1 MSSDDLILEI
11 SRRIPAP
18 REAVFAAWIEP
29 EQLARWYGPGVF
41 SNEDVEVDLTVG
53 GRFQV
58 VMVAPSGDRYPA
70 GGEFIEIDPPAR
82 LVYRDTSPE
91 LSDEFMVMVRAQL
104 AEIGADPNT
113 AVAPLVT
120 VTFEEAGTET
130 DLTISTQFETE
141 AAREAL
147 RRMQMLEGWSESLDT
162 LVGLFG

>member
-1 MSSDDLILEI
+1 MSNDLILET

-29 EQLARWYGPGVF
+29 EQLARWYGPTVF
-41 SNEDVEVDLTVG
+41 GNEDVEVDATVG

-70 GGEFIEIDPPAR
+70 GGEFVEITPPER

-91 LSDEFMVMVRAQL
+91 LSDAFGVMVRAQL
-104 AEIGADPNT
+104 EEIGADPNT
-113 AVAPLVT
+113 PVAPLVT
-120 VTFEEAGTET
+120 VNFGDAGDAT
-130 DLTISTQFETE
+130 DLTITSRFESE

-147 RRMQMLEGWSESLDT
+147 RRMQMIEGWNESLET
-162 LVGLFG
+162 LEELFA